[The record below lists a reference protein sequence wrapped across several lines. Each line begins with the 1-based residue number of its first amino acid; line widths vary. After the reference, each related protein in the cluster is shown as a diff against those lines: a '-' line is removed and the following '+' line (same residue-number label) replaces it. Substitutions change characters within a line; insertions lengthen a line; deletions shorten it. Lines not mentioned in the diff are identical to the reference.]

1 MRTTRVYYEGKLATK
16 SIVFLPNKSAHH
28 LINVLR
34 MKPDDTVY
42 LFNESFGEFI
52 GHIESAARLDVAIAI
67 ESQCRTPEVPPLTI
81 RLGLGLSKGVRMDY
95 AIQKSTELGVGSIT
109 PIYTQYGEVRLKQTE
124 RLEKRLQH
132 WRQIAIKACEQSGRL
147 SIPEIHPPIP
157 IENWLKTSNESCR
170 LILDVRGVQTLDRL
184 EANNL
189 IEVTIGPEGGFS
201 SKELKMATD
210 QGLTAVSLGS
220 RILRTETAPIAALAI
235 LQHRYGDM

>member
-1 MRTTRVYYEGKLATK
+1 MRTTRVYYEGKLATN

-34 MKPDDTVY
+34 MKPGDTVY
-42 LFNESFGEFI
+42 LFNEPFGEFI

-132 WRQIAIKACEQSGRL
+132 WQQIAITACEQSGRL

-157 IENWLKTSNESCR
+157 VADWLKTPNKSCR
-170 LILDVRGVQTLDRL
+170 LILDVRGVETL
-184 EANNL
+184 NK
-189 IEVTIGPEGGFS
+189 IEVNDSIELAIGPEGGFS
-201 SKELKMATD
+201 ENELQIAHD
-210 QGLTAVSLGS
+210 QDFISISLGS
-220 RILRTETAPIAALAI
+220 RILRTETAPVAALAI
-235 LQHRYGDM
+235 LQHLFGDM

>member
-109 PIYTQYGEVRLKQTE
+109 PIYTHTAR
-124 RLEKRLQH
+124 
-132 WRQIAIKACEQSGRL
+132 SG
-147 SIPEIHPPIP
+147 
-157 IENWLKTSNESCR
+157 
-170 LILDVRGVQTLDRL
+170 
-184 EANNL
+184 
-189 IEVTIGPEGGFS
+189 
-201 SKELKMATD
+201 
-210 QGLTAVSLGS
+210 
-220 RILRTETAPIAALAI
+220 
-235 LQHRYGDM
+235 

>member
-1 MRTTRVYYEGKLATK
+1 
-16 SIVFLPNKSAHH
+16 
-28 LINVLR
+28 
-34 MKPDDTVY
+34 
-42 LFNESFGEFI
+42 
-52 GHIESAARLDVAIAI
+52 
-67 ESQCRTPEVPPLTI
+67 
-81 RLGLGLSKGVRMDY
+81 MDY

-132 WRQIAIKACEQSGRL
+132 WQQIAIKACEQSGRL

-210 QGLTAVSLGS
+210 QGCTAVSLGS